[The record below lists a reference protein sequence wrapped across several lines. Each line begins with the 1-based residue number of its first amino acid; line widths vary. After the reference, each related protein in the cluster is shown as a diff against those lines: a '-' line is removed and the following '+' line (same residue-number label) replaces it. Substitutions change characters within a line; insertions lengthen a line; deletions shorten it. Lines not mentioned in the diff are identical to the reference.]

1 MKKLITKWD
10 GRFDL
15 VEDVYNEDYNVQNDT
30 VIWKSINNLQWI
42 QESLT
47 GKLNTW

>member
-15 VEDVYNEDYNVQNDT
+15 VDDVYNEDYDVQNDT
-30 VIWKSINNLQWI
+30 VIWKSINNL
-42 QESLT
+42 
-47 GKLNTW
+47 